1 MNQSPLRRKIT
12 NKVGEL
18 LSLKVY
24 VCLLVV
30 SILLNTAVVERLQ
43 TLAMLFKAASSNRI
57 SARQLLENSVNPI
70 VNG

>member
-12 NKVGEL
+12 NKAGEL

-30 SILLNTAVVERLQ
+30 SIVLNTAVVERLQ
-43 TLAMLFKAASSNRI
+43 TLAMLFKAAGSNPI

-70 VNG
+70 VNW